1 MEETKEIRCI
11 NKNGAVRW
19 ISEHL
24 IKQPGYL
31 EKNGLSVQ
39 HLDGNGKVEK
49 THFEAT
55 KEKKEPA
62 KSIEEDDFS
71 TVLGEEKTKKK

>member
-31 EKNGLSVQ
+31 DKNGLSVQ

-49 THFEAT
+49 THFGAT
-55 KEKKEPA
+55 KEKIEQV
-62 KSIEEDDFS
+62 KSIEDDSFS
-71 TVLGEEKTKKK
+71 LVEEKTKKK